1 MCPLQHL
8 PHLLRKKSLPYI
20 LERIP
25 DGACIQLGI
34 GGTANAVGYG
44 LKDKKHLGIH
54 SEEYTDSMA
63 YLQSIGAVDNSQKT
77 FMPGLS
83 VAGFA
88 FNTEQ
93 TNKFI
98 NNNPKVYFTPYHY
111 VNDIRILPP
120 TTI

>member
-1 MCPLQHL
+1 MEE
-8 PHLLRKKSLPYI
+8 KIASYI
-20 LERIP
+20 LDMIP

-54 SEEYTDSMA
+54 SEMFTDSMA
-63 YLQSIGAVDNSQKT
+63 YLQSIGAVDNSRKT
-77 FMPGLS
+77 FMHGLS

-93 TNKFI
+93 TNSFI
-98 NNNPKVYFTPYHY
+98 ANNPKVYFTPYSF
-111 VNDIRILPP
+111 VNGHKEQSPP